1 MRIRTL
7 LLWFLVARLV
17 LIIALPLDGLRG
29 YGDYWNF
36 YALAALP
43 GLPFVHYWV
52 EFPPL
57 FPFLS
62 TFVFYLT
69 GGSETAYAYLLMLLF
84 TLAQATSLGLFA
96 HLAFRLHPGT
106 PAWRRIVA
114 YTALTLTLPYSWWY
128 FDALAVSF
136 LLLGLYA
143 ALNRR
148 DTLTGT
154 ALALG
159 TLTKLFPALL
169 LAAVWRFLPP
179 RRAAWITAL
188 TLGISALTLSVLY
201 IISPQFTVASLKAQ
215 AAKGS
220 WNTLWA
226 LLDSNFGTGNFGE
239 AANHQ
244 LPESAEISHRNP
256 ARFPAW
262 LTLIPFALF
271 GLWLFYRTPAY
282 GDTNLIAFAGVTW
295 CLFLLWSPG
304 FSVQWVLYLL
314 PLILLTLPEH
324 LAAQFSVL
332 FVLIGLAQ
340 WPLLLSR
347 GWFWSLWI
355 VIPLRTLLLIA
366 LAFAFVQQA
375 RAVKIVSLHS

>member
-7 LLWFLVARLV
+7 TLWFFLARFI
-17 LIIALPLDGLRG
+17 LIVALPLDGLRG

-62 TFVFYLT
+62 TFVFHLT

-84 TLAQATSLGLFA
+84 SLAQAASLGLFA
-96 HLAFRLHPGT
+96 HLAMRLYPGAA
-106 PAWRRIVA
+106 AWRRIAA
-114 YTALTLTLPYSWWY
+114 YAALTLALPYGWWY
-128 FDALAVSF
+128 FDALAVLF
-136 LLLGLYA
+136 LLLGLMA
-143 ALNRR
+143 FLHQR
-148 DTLTGT
+148 DTLTGV

-169 LAAVWRFLPP
+169 LAAVWRFRTP
-179 RRAAWITAL
+179 RRAAWITAF
-188 TLGISALTLSVLY
+188 TLGISTLTLGVLHT
-201 IISPQFTVASLKAQ
+201 ISPQFTAASLTAQ

-220 WNTLWA
+220 WNTPWA
-226 LLDSNFGTGNFGE
+226 LLDSNFGTGNFGD

-244 LPESAEISHRNP
+244 LPESAQFTHRNP
-256 ARFPAW
+256 PRLPAW
-262 LTLIPFALF
+262 LTLIPFALL
-271 GLWLFYRTPAY
+271 GLWLFYRTPAH
-282 GDTNLIAFAGVTW
+282 GEPNLVAFTGVTW
-295 CLFLLWSPG
+295 CVFLLWSPG

-314 PLILLTLPEH
+314 PLILLTLPER
-324 LAAQFSVL
+324 LAVQFSVL
-332 FVLIGLAQ
+332 FVLVGLVQ

-347 GWFWSLWI
+347 GWFWSLWLL
-355 VIPLRTLLLIA
+355 IPLRTLLLIA
-366 LAFAFVQQA
+366 LTFTFVQQA
-375 RAVKIVSLHS
+375 RAVRIT